1 MKKPKLKYTLII
13 LASLFLLAATIYV
26 LQAPHPTMET
36 ANLIPMEQQLGQ
48 AVSVIEDSLAGKAW
62 P

>member
-13 LASLFLLAATIYV
+13 LASLLLLAATLYV
-26 LQAPHPTMET
+26 LQAPHPTVET
-36 ANLIPMEQQLGQ
+36 VELMPVEQQLGQ
-48 AVSVIEDSLAGKAW
+48 AVSMIEDSLDGKVW